1 MNLPRF
7 RTTLSKGVIIPSMLF
22 IIAVSLLSAVCPA
35 LTNNL
40 DNQLNQF
47 ILVTLNWIY
56 VWSVTAF
63 VIFLI
68 YLMVGRYGSITLC
81 RNNSK
86 PAYSFFSWMSMLFA
100 AGMGV

>member
-1 MNLPRF
+1 MNLLSL
-7 RTTLSKGVIIPSMLF
+7 RTTFSSGVIIPSMLF
-22 IIAVSLLSAVCPA
+22 IIAVSLLSAVFPS

-40 DNQLNQF
+40 LYQVKQF
-47 ILVTLNWIY
+47 IFVNLNWIY

-68 YLMVGRYGSITLC
+68 YLMVGRYGSIRPG

-86 PAYSFFSWMSMLFA
+86 PAYSFFS
-100 AGMGV
+100 